1 MKQRITVEQLNELT
15 EEQKAR
21 LREWWQPEKFD
32 LALANYLGKSNVIAL
47 EKIYGEKWI
56 DIEKAQDDFG
66 EEYAKKDMTP
76 LLSIGQC
83 IALLNDKKAFVSNA
97 MLTTPPVATWGTVWH
112 EDTFTCQGYVAIDWK
127 PEEIPELIDAF
138 WEAVKAV
145 L

>member
-21 LREWWQPEKFD
+21 LREWWQPEEGDIIF
-32 LALANYLGKSNVIAL
+32 APSNEYVGPLYDDNEYFRYDHTKTIWG
-47 EKIYGEKWI
+47 YGFPDSRIKR
-56 DIEKAQDDFG
+56 AM
-66 EEYAKKDMTP
+66 YP

-83 IALLNDKKAFVSNA
+83 IALLGEKVNDIIPPWSPHNSEPNEWQVYSGDGFWDSN
-97 MLTTPPVATWGTVWH
+97 
-112 EDTFTCQGYVAIDWK
+112 
-127 PEEIPELIDAF
+127 ELIDAL